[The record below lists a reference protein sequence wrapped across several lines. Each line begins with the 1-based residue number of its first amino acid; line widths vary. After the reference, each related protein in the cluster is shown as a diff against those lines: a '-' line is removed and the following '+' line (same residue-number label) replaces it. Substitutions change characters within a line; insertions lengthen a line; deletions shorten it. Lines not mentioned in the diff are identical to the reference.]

1 MRSLDEICVPVL
13 LFVDIHVE
21 TIPANGFYR

>member
-13 LFVDIHVE
+13 LFVDMHLNK
-21 TIPANGFYR
+21 IPANGFYK